1 MTATLGELAAL
12 VGGEVIGDPSLEI
25 EGISSLEL
33 AGPRQITFVAHAR
46 HAARLKECR
55 AAAVVVANP
64 EIGGDR
70 PKLVVSNPY
79 LAYAKIASFLNPVS
93 HPRLGVSPH
102 AFVHPEATI
111 GAEVTI
117 HPLVWVDRGAEIGD
131 RATLYPGVCIA
142 EGCVIGEDSVLYPGV
157 VLYPR
162 TRLGKRVI
170 VHSGAVIGSDGFGFV
185 REGQRAVKIPQ
196 LGIVTIE
203 DDVEIGANDTI
214 DRASF
219 GSTTIKRGVKT
230 DNLVQVGHNVVI
242 GEDSLLAGQVG
253 IAGSTELGRG
263 VTLAGQV
270 GVANGLRIGDGAI
283 VGSKSGVAQDVPPG
297 SVISGIP
304 AIPHKTWLRNAQI
317 TQRLPDLV
325 KRLRALEKRV
335 EELERE
341 VHGRKDR

>member
-1 MTATLGELAAL
+1 MSATLGELASL

-33 AGPRQITFVAHAR
+33 AGPGQITFLAHAR
-46 HAARLKECR
+46 HAGRLKESR
-55 AAAVVVANP
+55 AGAVVVADP
-64 EIGGDR
+64 DLGGDR
-70 PKLVVSNPY
+70 PKLVVPNPY
-79 LAYAKIASFLNPVS
+79 LAYAKIATFFNPVS
-93 HPRLGVSPH
+93 YPRLGISPH
-102 AFVHPEATI
+102 AFVHSEAII
-111 GAEVTI
+111 GTEVTI
-117 HPLVWVDRGAEIGD
+117 YPLVWVDRGAKIGD
-131 RATLYPGVCIA
+131 RATLYPCVCIS
-142 EGCVIGEDSVLYPGV
+142 EGCVVGEDSVLYPGA
-157 VLYPR
+157 VLYPG

-185 REGQRAVKIPQ
+185 REGERAVKIPQ

-230 DNLVQVGHNVVI
+230 DNLVQVGHNAII

-253 IAGSTELGRG
+253 IAGSTELGKG

-270 GVANGLRIGDGAI
+270 GVANGLRIGDGAV

-297 SVISGIP
+297 AVISGIP

-317 TQRLPDLV
+317 IQRLPELV

-335 EELERE
+335 QELERE
-341 VHGRKDR
+341 VHGREDR

>member
-1 MTATLGELAAL
+1 VTATLGELAAL
-12 VGGEVIGDPSLEI
+12 VGGEVVGDPSLEI

-33 AGPRQITFVAHAR
+33 AGPRQITFLAHPR
-46 HAARLKECR
+46 HAGRVEGSR
-55 AAAVVVANP
+55 AAAVVVP
-64 EIGGDR
+64 SRDLGGDR

-79 LAYAKIASFLNPVS
+79 LAYARIASFFNPVS
-93 HPRLGVSPH
+93 HPRLGISPH
-102 AFVHPEATI
+102 AFVHPEASI

-117 HPLVWVDRGAEIGD
+117 HPMVWVDRGAQIGD
-131 RATLYPGVCIA
+131 RATLYPGVCVSQ
-142 EGCVIGEDSVLYPGV
+142 GCVIGEDSVLYPGV
-157 VLYPR
+157 VLYPG

-185 REGQRAVKIPQ
+185 RDGDRAVKIPQ
-196 LGIVTIE
+196 LGIVTVE
-203 DDVEIGANDTI
+203 DDVEIGANTAI

-219 GSTTIKRGVKT
+219 GSTTVKRGVKT

-253 IAGSTELGRG
+253 IAGSTELGRA

-270 GVANGLRIGDGAI
+270 GVANGLRIGERAV

-297 SVISGIP
+297 AVISGIP
-304 AIPHKTWLRNAQI
+304 AISHKTWLRNAQI
-317 TQRLPDLV
+317 IQRLPELV

-341 VHGRKDR
+341 VHGRR